1 MVLRKNST
9 EHDQRA
15 NNKIP
20 FFSDLKGSPALASAC
35 LPKLFLNQLQ
45 LGLVN
50 AFSFLSQTPKRLDP
64 NELSM
69 VVFTGHFPLYHFQSV
84 EINPF

>member
-1 MVLRKNST
+1 MVIRKNST
-9 EHDQRA
+9 DHDQRA
-15 NNKIP
+15 NKKIC

-35 LPKLFLNQLQ
+35 LPKLFLNQSQ

-50 AFSFLSQTPKRLDP
+50 AFSSLSQTPKHLDP

-69 VVFTGHFPLYHFQSV
+69 VVFTGLFPLV
-84 EINPF
+84 PLRIG